1 MKYCCF
7 VIIIFL
13 ISSCNSQQNTNV
25 ASAGALPVLPSITVS
40 IPDSTN
46 KAIDSTLS
54 AYYNF
59 KSSLVE
65 TDSVAAMV
73 SSEQLYKTVKAID
86 FSKISDTILAKK
98 LNSYLDSLNVFAKAA
113 QKSSTISD
121 KRIQLN
127 NITGKLY
134 SILQNVQYHKERV
147 FYQKCPMA
155 FHDNEEGFW
164 LSNISEIENPYLG
177 KKHPTYQSGMLHC
190 GEVVDSI
197 AYR

>member
-1 MKYCCF
+1 MKYCYI
-7 VIIIFL
+7 VIIIFML
-13 ISSCNSQQNTNV
+13 GSCNNQQNTANNPNN
-25 ASAGALPVLPSITVS
+25 STGTLPSVTVS

-46 KAIDSTLS
+46 IAIDSMLS

-65 TDSVAAMV
+65 ADSVASLV
-73 SSEQLYKTVKAID
+73 SSETFYTRVNTVD
-86 FSKISDTILAKK
+86 LRSISDTSLAKK
-98 LNSYLDSLNVFAKAA
+98 LQSNLDSLNVFAKAA
-113 QKSSTISD
+113 QQSLNIAD

-127 NITGKLY
+127 NITRQLY
-134 SILQNVQYHKERV
+134 ALLQNVQYHKERV

-164 LSNISEIENPYLG
+164 LSNASEIENPYLG

-197 AYR
+197 AYK

>member
-1 MKYCCF
+1 MKYCYIL
-7 VIIIFL
+7 IIIF
-13 ISSCNSQQNTNV
+13 IFGSCNNQQSTAIHPNNSTV
-25 ASAGALPVLPSITVS
+25 TLPSVTVS

-46 KAIDSTLS
+46 IAIDSMLS

-65 TDSVAAMV
+65 ADSVASLL
-73 SSEQLYKTVKAID
+73 SSKTLYSSVKSVDINR
-86 FSKISDTILAKK
+86 ITDTSLAKK
-98 LNSYLDSLNVFAKAA
+98 LHKNIDSLNVFAKAA
-113 QKSSTISD
+113 QQSSSISD

-127 NITGKLY
+127 NITRQLY
-134 SILQNVQYHKERV
+134 ALLQNVQYHKERV

-164 LSNISEIENPYLG
+164 LSNVSEIENPYLG

-197 AYR
+197 AYK

>member
-1 MKYCCF
+1 MKYCYI
-7 VIIIFL
+7 VIIIFIL
-13 ISSCNSQQNTNV
+13 GSCNNTKSPANSTESTV
-25 ASAGALPVLPSITVS
+25 NLPSVTIS

-46 KAIDSTLS
+46 NAIDSMLS

-59 KSSLVE
+59 KSTLVE
-65 TDSVAAMV
+65 ADSVASLL
-73 SSEQLYKTVKAID
+73 SSETFYTRVKTID
-86 FSKISDTILAKK
+86 LRSISDTSLVKK
-98 LNSYLDSLNVFAKAA
+98 LQSNLDTLNVFAKAA
-113 QKSSTISD
+113 QQSLNIAD

-127 NITGKLY
+127 NITRQLY
-134 SILQNVQYHKERV
+134 ALLQNVQYHKERV

-197 AYR
+197 AYK